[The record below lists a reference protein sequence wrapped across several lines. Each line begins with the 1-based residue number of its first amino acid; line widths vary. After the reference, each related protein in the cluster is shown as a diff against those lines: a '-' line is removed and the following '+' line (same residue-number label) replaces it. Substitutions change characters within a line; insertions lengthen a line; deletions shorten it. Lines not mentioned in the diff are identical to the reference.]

1 MDETGNAPQVSV
13 KFPSAELETS
23 LDANSTSQ
31 MDRHDIHI
39 QLTSFPTSR
48 VPKTVLWHDN

>member
-1 MDETGNAPQVSV
+1 MAETGNASQGSV

-23 LDANSTSQ
+23 LDTTSTSQ
-31 MDRHDIHI
+31 MEIHDMHI

-48 VPKTVLWHDN
+48 MPKNCPLA